1 MEIRRLTAED
11 AEAYYELR
19 LEALKKNPEAY
30 AASYEE
36 AIQRDNPVEQ
46 TARNMKSGFTF
57 GAFVDNT
64 LVGVVTLVRGSGMK
78 VRHKA
83 DLFAV
88 YVTPEQR
95 GKGVGRDLLSHVLDY
110 AKSLDGLLKLSV
122 SVVTTNERAK
132 SLYKSF
138 GFKTILIEEKS
149 LYVKGTFLDEEHMVQ
164 FF

>member
-1 MEIRRLTAED
+1 MEIRRLTADD

-36 AIQRDNPVEQ
+36 AIQKDDPIEQ

-57 GAFVDNT
+57 GAFEGKN

-95 GKGVGRDLLSHVLDY
+95 GKGVGRDLLSHVLDF
-110 AKSLDGLLKLSV
+110 ARNLDGL
-122 SVVTTNERAK
+122 
-132 SLYKSF
+132 
-138 GFKTILIEEKS
+138 
-149 LYVKGTFLDEEHMVQ
+149 
-164 FF
+164 

>member
-1 MEIRRLTAED
+1 MEIRRLTADD

-36 AIQRDNPVEQ
+36 AIQKDDPIEQ

-57 GAFVDNT
+57 GAFEGKD

-95 GKGVGRDLLSHVLDY
+95 GKGVGRDLLSHVLEF
-110 AKSLDGLLKLSV
+110 ARSLDGLLKLSV

-132 SLYKSF
+132 ALYKSF
-138 GFKTILIEEKS
+138 GFKTILIEEKA

-164 FF
+164 FL